1 MANLETRPV
10 EFDEDALR
18 RQETQ
23 LDAILA
29 AMGSALIAFSGGV
42 DSTYLVWAARR
53 VLGAR
58 AVAAT
63 VLSPLNPPGE
73 PAAAVETARRI
84 GIRHE
89 TVAFDPLGLDAFR
102 TNPPDRC
109 YHCKLELMERLRLL
123 ARDLGL
129 AVVADGENADDAAD
143 WRPGRRATAE
153 LGVRHPLVE
162 AGLGKDAIRRL
173 SRLAGLPTADRPA
186 LACLASRIP
195 YGTPI
200 TADLLERIGRGEA
213 FLFAQGFSNC
223 RLRHHGDTCRIEVP
237 SDELPLLL
245 ERTRRT
251 AVIACLRALGY
262 TYITLDLEGY
272 RTGSL
277 NTGLAGRLS
286 EETP

>member
-1 MANLETRPV
+1 MANSNTEPAGLDDGT
-10 EFDEDALR
+10 LR
-18 RQETQ
+18 QQETQ

-29 AMGSALIAFSGGV
+29 SMGSALVAFSGGV
-42 DSTYLVWAARR
+42 DSTYLAWAARR

-73 PAAAVETARRI
+73 SAAAVETARRI
-84 GIRHE
+84 VIRHE
-89 TVAFDPLGLDAFR
+89 TLVFDPLELDAFR
-102 TNPPDRC
+102 TNPADRC
-109 YHCKLELMERLRLL
+109 YHCKLELMGRLQLL

-129 AVVADGENADDAAD
+129 AVVADGENADDVAD

-162 AGLGKDAIRRL
+162 AGLGKGAIRRL
-173 SRLAGLPTADRPA
+173 SRMAGLPTAERPA

-200 TADLLERIGRGEA
+200 TADLLERIGHGET

-245 ERTRRT
+245 EQARRT

-277 NTGLAGRLS
+277 NAGLAGRFP
-286 EETP
+286 EESS

>member
-1 MANLETRPV
+1 MANLETGPV
-10 EFDEDALR
+10 GLDNGTLR
-18 RQETQ
+18 QQETQ
-23 LDAILA
+23 LSAILA
-29 AMGSALIAFSGGV
+29 AMGSALVAFSGGV
-42 DSTYLVWAARR
+42 DSTYLAWAAHRA
-53 VLGAR
+53 LGAR

-73 PAAAVETARRI
+73 SAAANETACRI

-89 TVAFDPLGLDAFR
+89 TLMFDPLGLDAFR
-102 TNPPDRC
+102 NNPTDRC
-109 YHCKLELMERLRLL
+109 YHCKLEMMGRLQQL
-123 ARDLGL
+123 ARNLGL
-129 AVVADGENADDAAD
+129 AVVADGENTDDTAD
-143 WRPGRRATAE
+143 WRPGRRASAE

-162 AGLGKDAIRRL
+162 AGLGKEAIRRL
-173 SRLAGLPTADRPA
+173 SRMAGLPTAGRPA

-213 FLFAQGFSNC
+213 LLFAQGFSNC
-223 RLRHHGDTCRIEVP
+223 RLRHHGDMCRIEVP

-251 AVIACLRALGY
+251 AIITCLRALGY

-277 NTGLAGRLS
+277 NTGPGGRLP